1 MPTLKQIIEESDT
14 PLGRVFDLVIEALIV
29 LSLISF
35 SIETLPGLPESAA
48 AWLRGFEAL
57 SVCVF
62 TIEYLLRVCVATPRP
77 AYIFSFFGLVDLA
90 AILPFYLG
98 TGVDLRSIRTLR
110 LLRLFRILKL
120 ARYSAAVRRFHRALA
135 MAKEEIILFLTAT
148 AILLYLGA
156 VGIYYFESEAQPE
169 RFGLV
174 LHCLWWAVATLS
186 TVAYGDV
193 YPVTSGGK
201 VFTCLI
207 LLVGL
212 GFVSVPAGLVAS
224 ALGRA
229 RQMEDEGA

>member
-48 AWLRGFEAL
+48 AWLRGFEAF

-62 TIEYLLRVCVATPRP
+62 TIEYLLRVYVATPRT

-169 RFGLV
+169 RFGSV
-174 LHCLWWAVATLS
+174 LHCLW
-186 TVAYGDV
+186 
-193 YPVTSGGK
+193 
-201 VFTCLI
+201 
-207 LLVGL
+207 
-212 GFVSVPAGLVAS
+212 
-224 ALGRA
+224 
-229 RQMEDEGA
+229 

>member
-1 MPTLKQIIEESDT
+1 
-14 PLGRVFDLVIEALIV
+14 
-29 LSLISF
+29 
-35 SIETLPGLPESAA
+35 
-48 AWLRGFEAL
+48 
-57 SVCVF
+57 
-62 TIEYLLRVCVATPRP
+62 
-77 AYIFSFFGLVDLA
+77 VDLA

-169 RFGLV
+169 RFGSV
-174 LHCLWWAVATLS
+174 LHCLWWAVATLT
-186 TVAYGDV
+186 TVGYGDV